1 MYGETKRPLT
11 RISSIDYYYLRGRMK
26 RGINE
31 ALQNLG
37 LTGLEAEIYAHLLS
51 SSALTGYAIARQIGK
66 PTANTYKA
74 LDSLVERGAVLM
86 EYGKTRVYRA
96 ISVTDLLASLEQRHR
111 MVGADLIAAAGR
123 FTAHESDDRV
133 YQIGSVDQLFQQFR
147 QMLQRA
153 TKVAVFDLFPRSA
166 DTLKDDLRA
175 AASRG
180 VKTVVKIYSPVDIP
194 GVDLVLHTN
203 PTTLQRWPG
212 EWANGVVDGTVYQV
226 AFLSRD
232 CRSVRLAVRSESPY
246 LAWMYHH
253 GLVSE
258 LMTTAVSAVLQRGG
272 NVADIEAAHDR
283 YRELLTNEAPGLTTL
298 RERFTD
304 AD

>member
-1 MYGETKRPLT
+1 
-11 RISSIDYYYLRGRMK
+11 MK
-26 RGINE
+26 RGLSE
-31 ALQNLG
+31 VLQSLG
-37 LTGLEAEIYAHLLS
+37 LTGLESDIYAHLLS
-51 SSALTGYAIARQIGK
+51 RSPLTGYAIARQIGK

-96 ISVTDLLASLEQRHR
+96 VSVADLLASLEQRHR
-111 MVGADLIAAAGR
+111 MVGAELIAAVGQI
-123 FTAHESDDRV
+123 TSDETDDRV

-153 TKVAVFDLFPRSA
+153 TKVAVMDLFPRSA
-166 DTLKDDLRA
+166 EMLKDDLRA
-175 AASRG
+175 AAARG
-180 VKTVVKIYSPVDIP
+180 VKTVVKIYAPIAIP
-194 GVDLVLHTN
+194 GVDLVMHTN
-203 PTTLQRWPG
+203 PTTIQRWPG

-226 AFLSRD
+226 AFLTRD
-232 CRSVRLAVRSESPY
+232 CQSVRLAVRSESPY

-258 LMTTAVSAVLQRGG
+258 LMSTAVSAVLQNGG
-272 NVADIEAAHDR
+272 SIAEIQAAHEK
-283 YRELLTNEAPGLTTL
+283 YRELLTDEAPGLAAL
-298 RERFTD
+298 RVRFAD

>member
-1 MYGETKRPLT
+1 
-11 RISSIDYYYLRGRMK
+11 MK
-26 RGINE
+26 RDITE
-31 ALQNLG
+31 ALQDIG
-37 LTGLEAEIYAHLLS
+37 LTGLEAEIYAHLLAHS
-51 SSALTGYAIARQIGK
+51 PLTGYAIARQIGK

-96 ISVTDLLASLEQRHR
+96 ISVADLLASLEQRHR
-111 MVGADLIAAAGR
+111 MVGAELIAAAGQI
-123 FTAHESDDRV
+123 TSHESDDRV
-133 YQIGSVDQLFQQFR
+133 YQIGSVDQVFQQFR
-147 QMLQRA
+147 QMLQSA
-153 TKVAVFDLFPRSA
+153 TKIAVFDLFPHA
-166 DTLKDDLRA
+166 AETLKDELRS

-180 VKTVVKIYSPVDIP
+180 IKTVVKIYAPIDIP
-194 GVDLVLHTN
+194 GVDLVMHTN
-203 PTTLQRWPG
+203 PTTLERWPG
-212 EWANGVVDGTVYQV
+212 EWANGVVDGTCYQV

-272 NVADIEAAHDR
+272 NIAEIEAAHDR
-283 YRELLTNEAPGLTTL
+283 YRELLTNEAPGLTAL

-304 AD
+304 TD